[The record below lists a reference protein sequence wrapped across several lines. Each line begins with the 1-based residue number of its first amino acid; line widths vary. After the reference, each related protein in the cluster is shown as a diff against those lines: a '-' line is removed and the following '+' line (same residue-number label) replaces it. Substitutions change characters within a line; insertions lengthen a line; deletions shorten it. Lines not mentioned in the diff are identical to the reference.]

1 MAANFIE
8 EFIVNFTLKHFC
20 TVISFCLE
28 DYYYFYSVRLSVC
41 HFVHCIKLL
50 ILIKC
55 HLTCNLMYFSC
66 VSKIKLT
73 LPARMSCFTVGE

>member
-28 DYYYFYSVRLSVC
+28 DYAIQSDSVSALDV
-41 HFVHCIKLL
+41 
-50 ILIKC
+50 ILFI
-55 HLTCNLMYFSC
+55 
-66 VSKIKLT
+66 
-73 LPARMSCFTVGE
+73 A